1 VPDTVT
7 CPYCRNVAEPGDLD
21 CSLCGQQLPVAPR
34 AFSPPPVAFGPPA
47 AAVPPPPSPALPG
60 FGYPPPAQPWPGDA
74 GAPPAAPGTAVPV
87 GPPRGGGWIPV
98 AALMLLVVVA
108 AAVALLLWH
117 RSNAD
122 QTAAPSPRP
131 AGSTASSS
139 TPDQA
144 TSQEATVVAP
154 AQLQHRE
161 RNARITVPAT
171 SSPAP
176 DAGNNQVTYDAAHLV
191 DGDPATAW
199 RMDGDGAGS
208 SLRFDVDGPTTFHRI
223 GLINGYTKI
232 DPYDSTDRYPQMRR
246 ITQVTWNLDG
256 RTFTQLLHDGN
267 QSPQLID
274 VPDVTATSITLTI
287 DATTGPGVAALDY
300 TPISEVQ
307 LLGG

>member
-1 VPDTVT
+1 
-7 CPYCRNVAEPGDLD
+7 
-21 CSLCGQQLPVAPR
+21 
-34 AFSPPPVAFGPPA
+34 
-47 AAVPPPPSPALPG
+47 
-60 FGYPPPAQPWPGDA
+60 
-74 GAPPAAPGTAVPV
+74 
-87 GPPRGGGWIPV
+87 
-98 AALMLLVVVA
+98 MLLVVVA
-108 AAVALLLWH
+108 AAVALLLWQ
-117 RSNAD
+117 RSSAG
-122 QTAAPSPRP
+122 QTAAPSPQP
-131 AGSTASSS
+131 AGSASSS
-139 TPDQA
+139 ALDQA
-144 TSQEATVVAP
+144 SAQGATVAAP

-161 RNARITVPAT
+161 RSARITVPAT

-208 SLRFDVDGPTTFHRI
+208 SLRLDFDVPTTFHRI

-256 RTFTQLLHDGN
+256 RTFTQLLQDGN